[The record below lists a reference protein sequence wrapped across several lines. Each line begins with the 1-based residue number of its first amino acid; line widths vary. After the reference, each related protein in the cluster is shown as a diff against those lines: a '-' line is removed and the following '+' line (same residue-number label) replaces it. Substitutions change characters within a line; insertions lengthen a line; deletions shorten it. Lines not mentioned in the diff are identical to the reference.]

1 MTARRSRA
9 DYPDGVLGIYDNGGL
24 REYRGEWRGSA
35 DRYTVVYDGETDG
48 RGQTFYP
55 YLAMSERPF
64 APQGIG
70 IHGETPFRLTRGDG
84 ERCIAFEDLPED
96 CQRAVRQDLA
106 AKTPG
111 VDPVEDVAVELAWHW
126 DVPAADALAAARSF
140 ADNGGDGS
148 GMTFAEQVA
157 ENTAYIVA
165 EYMIDGGYVSP
176 GGEA

>member
-35 DRYTVVYDGETDG
+35 DRYTVVYDGADG
-48 RGQTFYP
+48 R
-55 YLAMSERPF
+55 
-64 APQGIG
+64 
-70 IHGETPFRLTRGDG
+70 
-84 ERCIAFEDLPED
+84 
-96 CQRAVRQDLA
+96 
-106 AKTPG
+106 
-111 VDPVEDVAVELAWHW
+111 
-126 DVPAADALAAARSF
+126 
-140 ADNGGDGS
+140 